1 VGEDQR
7 IGGSKAPIG
16 ADRRASGKIAP
27 MEEQVE
33 FETLPD

>member
-1 VGEDQR
+1 MGQDQR
-7 IGGSKAPIG
+7 IGGSQAPTG